1 VSVTQGEREAVQAP
15 AGPRERRASGP
26 VPAI

>member
-1 VSVTQGEREAVQAP
+1 VSVTQGEREVLEAA